1 MLKAEWAWLKQ
12 HKFYLLVI
20 FVLFFVPSIYAVTFL
35 SSLWDPYGAVK
46 NLPVAVVNHDKS
58 VKYQGKKLTVGSDLK
73 KQLEKS
79 KAMDF
84 SFPTDAA
91 AKKGL
96 KDGKYYTVIT
106 IPENFS
112 KNATTLLDKQ
122 PKKMVLHYET
132 SSGHSFIAGKLSES
146 GAKAITAKVSAQVTE
161 TYAKT
166 IFGQVKKMGKGIT
179 QAADANQKLADGT
192 TKIKSGSD
200 EVTTNLEK
208 LASSSL
214 TFKDGTNTLTNGL
227 SQYTAGVAQADSG
240 SQQLAAGLNKL
251 NGQVPTLTQGVAKL
265 NDGTHQ
271 YTAGVNQLA
280 GGLNRAND
288 GARQYTGGV
297 SQVTNGLNTLNGQAP
312 TLTQGITQINDGTH
326 QYTAGVE
333 KITGGLNQA
342 NEQTP
347 TLTQGIAQINDGTYQ
362 YTAGVKQLTQGLD
375 ELNTQLQQSDMTNKI
390 ANAQQTLGDIQQA
403 VAKLQNSYQGR
414 SGQDVLAGIQQHVN
428 VLQDDVTKIQAAQK
442 ADSDAMTANLQQAFT
457 DTKMN
462 PEQQA
467 AVAKA
472 VQATQ
477 DNSQVATLMKD
488 MMGEYTALSS
498 EVAPIQQMIDDNKQ
512 LVDSVEVN
520 DSTLTDAQ
528 NQLNQ
533 LATLPGAVQQLDAG
547 ANQIDSQSQ
556 ALTDGTSELQ
566 AKSGELVNGI
576 AQLTDGANTLN
587 SKSASLNDG
596 TSELL
601 SKSGAMVNGIGQ
613 LANGANAVNNKSGEL
628 VSGIGQLVA
637 GANTLDS
644 KSAELNNGT
653 EQLLAG
659 SDELAGGAGQLA
671 NGANTL
677 TSGLDTLAGKN
688 NELNS
693 GAGQLASG
701 AGQISD
707 GSQKLADGSKQIG
720 PALTQVQNGNQTLAN
735 KMGDASDKV
744 KKLHAT
750 KSTYH
755 QVATPAKASHKEKDH
770 VANNGTGMVPYMFSV
785 AMFVGMMA
793 LNLMLD
799 MISPRTK
806 ISSLWA
812 WAGSKMAM
820 LFGIAIVAATVLYGL
835 SLAVLG
841 MDPINPGATYGFMV
855 LIAVMDA
862 ALVTAIYMWFG
873 KAGAFAA
880 MVLLVIQLSGS
891 AGTYP
896 IQLSNK
902 FFEWLHPYLPMT
914 YTVDGLRETVMI
926 GGSIA
931 PQVEVLVGIFV
942 VSIAAMMIYYL
953 SHRRQYNMLA
963 DATAK

>member
-297 SQVTNGLNTLNGQAP
+297 SQVTNGLNTINGQAP

-628 VSGIGQLVA
+628 VSGIGQLVD

-644 KSAELNNGT
+644 KSADLNNGT

-720 PALTQVQNGNQTLAN
+720 PALTQVQKGNQTLAN

-953 SHRRQYNMLA
+953 SHRRHYNMLA

>member
-942 VSIAAMMIYYL
+942 VSITAMMIYYL
-953 SHRRQYNMLA
+953 SHRRHYNMLA

>member
-297 SQVTNGLNTLNGQAP
+297 SQVTNGLNTINGQAP

-953 SHRRQYNMLA
+953 SHRRHYNMLA

>member
-208 LASSSL
+208 LGSSSL

-520 DSTLTDAQ
+520 GSTLTDAQ

-953 SHRRQYNMLA
+953 SHRRHYNMLA

>member
-297 SQVTNGLNTLNGQAP
+297 SQVTNGLNTINGQAP

-628 VSGIGQLVA
+628 VSGIGQLVD

-720 PALTQVQNGNQTLAN
+720 PALTQVQKGNQTLAN

-953 SHRRQYNMLA
+953 SHRRHYNMLA

>member
-880 MVLLVIQLSGS
+880 MVLLVI
-891 AGTYP
+891 
-896 IQLSNK
+896 N
-902 FFEWLHPYLPMT
+902 
-914 YTVDGLRETVMI
+914 
-926 GGSIA
+926 
-931 PQVEVLVGIFV
+931 
-942 VSIAAMMIYYL
+942 
-953 SHRRQYNMLA
+953 
-963 DATAK
+963 

>member
-280 GGLNRAND
+280 GGLNNAND
-288 GARQYTGGV
+288 GARQYTDGV
-297 SQVTNGLNTLNGQAP
+297 SQVANGLNTINGQAP

-477 DNSQVATLMKD
+477 DNSQVAALMKN

-512 LVDSVEVN
+512 LVDSVEVD

-556 ALTDGTSELQ
+556 ALTNGTSELQ

-601 SKSGAMVNGIGQ
+601 SKSGAMVNGIGR

-628 VSGIGQLVA
+628 VSGIGQLVD

-659 SDELAGGAGQLA
+659 SDQLAGGAGQLA

-701 AGQISD
+701 ADQISD

-750 KSTYH
+750 KPTYH

-820 LFGIAIVAATVLYGL
+820 LFGIAVVAATVLYGL
-835 SLAVLG
+835 SLAILG

>member
-297 SQVTNGLNTLNGQAP
+297 SQVTNGLNTINGQAP

-347 TLTQGIAQINDGTYQ
+347 TLTQGIAQINDGIYQ

-556 ALTDGTSELQ
+556 ELTDGTSELQ

-628 VSGIGQLVA
+628 VSGIGQLVD

-953 SHRRQYNMLA
+953 SHRRHYNMLA

>member
-637 GANTLDS
+637 GANALDS

-931 PQVEVLVGIFV
+931 PQV
-942 VSIAAMMIYYL
+942 
-953 SHRRQYNMLA
+953 
-963 DATAK
+963 

>member
-297 SQVTNGLNTLNGQAP
+297 SQVTNGLNTINGQAP

-556 ALTDGTSELQ
+556 ELTDGTSELQ

-628 VSGIGQLVA
+628 VSGIGQLVD

-953 SHRRQYNMLA
+953 SHRRHYNMLA

>member
-297 SQVTNGLNTLNGQAP
+297 SQVTNGLNTINGQAP

-628 VSGIGQLVA
+628 VSGIGQLVD

-820 LFGIAIVAATVLYGL
+820 LFGIAVVAATVLYGL

-953 SHRRQYNMLA
+953 SHRRHYNMLA

>member
-677 TSGLDTLAGKN
+677 TSGLDTLTGKN

-953 SHRRQYNMLA
+953 SHRRHYNMLA

>member
-146 GAKAITAKVSAQVTE
+146 GAKEITAKVSAQVTE

-297 SQVTNGLNTLNGQAP
+297 SQVTNGLNTINGQAP

-628 VSGIGQLVA
+628 VSGIGQLVD

-820 LFGIAIVAATVLYGL
+820 LFGIAVVAATVLYGL

-953 SHRRQYNMLA
+953 SHRRHYNMLA
-963 DATAK
+963 DTTAK

>member
-1 MLKAEWAWLKQ
+1 GA
-12 HKFYLLVI
+12 LV
-20 FVLFFVPSIYAVTFL
+20 
-35 SSLWDPYGAVK
+35 
-46 NLPVAVVNHDKS
+46 N
-58 VKYQGKKLTVGSDLK
+58 
-73 KQLEKS
+73 
-79 KAMDF
+79 
-84 SFPTDAA
+84 
-91 AKKGL
+91 
-96 KDGKYYTVIT
+96 
-106 IPENFS
+106 
-112 KNATTLLDKQ
+112 
-122 PKKMVLHYET
+122 
-132 SSGHSFIAGKLSES
+132 
-146 GAKAITAKVSAQVTE
+146 
-161 TYAKT
+161 
-166 IFGQVKKMGKGIT
+166 GIT
-179 QAADANQKLADGT
+179 QLTDGANTLDGKST
-192 TKIKSGSD
+192 ELNNGTSQLQAKSGTL
-200 EVTTNLEK
+200 VNGINK
-208 LASSSL
+208 L
-214 TFKDGTNTLTNGL
+214 TDGVNTL
-227 SQYTAGVAQADSG
+227 DSK
-240 SQQLAAGLNKL
+240 SAE
-251 NGQVPTLTQGVAKL
+251 L
-265 NDGTHQ
+265 NDGT
-271 YTAGVNQLA
+271 
-280 GGLNRAND
+280 
-288 GARQYTGGV
+288 
-297 SQVTNGLNTLNGQAP
+297 SQ
-312 TLTQGITQINDGTH
+312 
-326 QYTAGVE
+326 
-333 KITGGLNQA
+333 
-342 NEQTP
+342 
-347 TLTQGIAQINDGTYQ
+347 
-362 YTAGVKQLTQGLD
+362 
-375 ELNTQLQQSDMTNKI
+375 
-390 ANAQQTLGDIQQA
+390 
-403 VAKLQNSYQGR
+403 
-414 SGQDVLAGIQQHVN
+414 
-428 VLQDDVTKIQAAQK
+428 
-442 ADSDAMTANLQQAFT
+442 
-457 DTKMN
+457 
-462 PEQQA
+462 
-467 AVAKA
+467 
-472 VQATQ
+472 
-477 DNSQVATLMKD
+477 
-488 MMGEYTALSS
+488 
-498 EVAPIQQMIDDNKQ
+498 
-512 LVDSVEVN
+512 
-520 DSTLTDAQ
+520 
-528 NQLNQ
+528 
-533 LATLPGAVQQLDAG
+533 
-547 ANQIDSQSQ
+547 
-556 ALTDGTSELQ
+556 LQ
-566 AKSGELVNGI
+566 AKSGELVN
-576 AQLTDGANTLN
+576 
-587 SKSASLNDG
+587 
-596 TSELL
+596 
-601 SKSGAMVNGIGQ
+601 
-613 LANGANAVNNKSGEL
+613 
-628 VSGIGQLVA
+628 GIGQLVA

-659 SDELAGGAGQLA
+659 SDQLAGGAGQLA

-677 TSGLDTLAGKN
+677 TSGLNTLAGKN

-701 AGQISD
+701 ADQISD

-835 SLAVLG
+835 SWAVLG

>member
-414 SGQDVLAGIQQHVN
+414 SGQDILAGIQQHVN

-628 VSGIGQLVA
+628 VSGIGQLVT

-953 SHRRQYNMLA
+953 SHRRHYNMLA

>member
-628 VSGIGQLVA
+628 VSGIGQLVD

-953 SHRRQYNMLA
+953 SHRRHYNMLA

>member
-166 IFGQVKKMGKGIT
+166 IFGQVKRMGKGIT

-265 NDGTHQ
+265 NDGAHQ

-297 SQVTNGLNTLNGQAP
+297 SQVTNGLNTINGQAP

-403 VAKLQNSYQGR
+403 VTKLQNSYQGR

-428 VLQDDVTKIQAAQK
+428 VLQGDVTKIQAAQK

-720 PALTQVQNGNQTLAN
+720 PALTQVQNGNQILAN

-953 SHRRQYNMLA
+953 SHRRHYNMLA

>member
-297 SQVTNGLNTLNGQAP
+297 SQVTNGLNTINGQAP

-628 VSGIGQLVA
+628 VSGIGQLVD

-755 QVATPAKASHKEKDH
+755 QVATPVKASHKEKDH

-953 SHRRQYNMLA
+953 SHRRHYNMLA

>member
-841 MDPINPGATYGFMV
+841 MDPINPGATYGVMV

-953 SHRRQYNMLA
+953 SHRRHYNMLA

>member
-297 SQVTNGLNTLNGQAP
+297 SQVTNGLNTINGQAP

-428 VLQDDVTKIQAAQK
+428 VLQDDVTKIQAA
-442 ADSDAMTANLQQAFT
+442 
-457 DTKMN
+457 
-462 PEQQA
+462 
-467 AVAKA
+467 
-472 VQATQ
+472 
-477 DNSQVATLMKD
+477 
-488 MMGEYTALSS
+488 
-498 EVAPIQQMIDDNKQ
+498 
-512 LVDSVEVN
+512 
-520 DSTLTDAQ
+520 
-528 NQLNQ
+528 
-533 LATLPGAVQQLDAG
+533 
-547 ANQIDSQSQ
+547 
-556 ALTDGTSELQ
+556 
-566 AKSGELVNGI
+566 
-576 AQLTDGANTLN
+576 
-587 SKSASLNDG
+587 
-596 TSELL
+596 
-601 SKSGAMVNGIGQ
+601 
-613 LANGANAVNNKSGEL
+613 
-628 VSGIGQLVA
+628 
-637 GANTLDS
+637 
-644 KSAELNNGT
+644 
-653 EQLLAG
+653 
-659 SDELAGGAGQLA
+659 
-671 NGANTL
+671 
-677 TSGLDTLAGKN
+677 
-688 NELNS
+688 
-693 GAGQLASG
+693 
-701 AGQISD
+701 
-707 GSQKLADGSKQIG
+707 
-720 PALTQVQNGNQTLAN
+720 
-735 KMGDASDKV
+735 
-744 KKLHAT
+744 
-750 KSTYH
+750 
-755 QVATPAKASHKEKDH
+755 
-770 VANNGTGMVPYMFSV
+770 
-785 AMFVGMMA
+785 
-793 LNLMLD
+793 
-799 MISPRTK
+799 
-806 ISSLWA
+806 
-812 WAGSKMAM
+812 
-820 LFGIAIVAATVLYGL
+820 
-835 SLAVLG
+835 
-841 MDPINPGATYGFMV
+841 
-855 LIAVMDA
+855 
-862 ALVTAIYMWFG
+862 
-873 KAGAFAA
+873 
-880 MVLLVIQLSGS
+880 
-891 AGTYP
+891 
-896 IQLSNK
+896 
-902 FFEWLHPYLPMT
+902 
-914 YTVDGLRETVMI
+914 
-926 GGSIA
+926 
-931 PQVEVLVGIFV
+931 
-942 VSIAAMMIYYL
+942 
-953 SHRRQYNMLA
+953 
-963 DATAK
+963 

>member
-297 SQVTNGLNTLNGQAP
+297 SQVTNGLNTINGQAP

-953 SHRRQYNMLA
+953 SHRRHYNMFA

>member
-806 ISSLWA
+806 ISSLWS

-953 SHRRQYNMLA
+953 SHRRHYNMLA

>member
-166 IFGQVKKMGKGIT
+166 IFGQVKKMGKGVT

-200 EVTTNLEK
+200 EVTMNLEK

-214 TFKDGTNTLTNGL
+214 TFKDGTHTLTNGL

-297 SQVTNGLNTLNGQAP
+297 SQVTNGLNTINGQAP

-477 DNSQVATLMKD
+477 DNSQVATLMKG

-953 SHRRQYNMLA
+953 SHRRHYNMLA

>member
-280 GGLNRAND
+280 GGLNNAND
-288 GARQYTGGV
+288 GARQYTDGV
-297 SQVTNGLNTLNGQAP
+297 SQVANGLNTINGQAP

-477 DNSQVATLMKD
+477 DNSQVAALMKN

-512 LVDSVEVN
+512 LVDSVEVD

-556 ALTDGTSELQ
+556 ALTNGTSELQ

-601 SKSGAMVNGIGQ
+601 SKSGAMVNGIGR

-628 VSGIGQLVA
+628 VSGIGQLVD

-659 SDELAGGAGQLA
+659 SDQLAGGAGQLA

-701 AGQISD
+701 ADQISD

-820 LFGIAIVAATVLYGL
+820 LFGIAVVAATVLYGL

>member
-251 NGQVPTLTQGVAKL
+251 NGQVPTLTQGMAKL

-297 SQVTNGLNTLNGQAP
+297 SQVTNGLNTINGQAP

-628 VSGIGQLVA
+628 VSGIGQLVD

-735 KMGDASDKV
+735 KMGDASDRV

-953 SHRRQYNMLA
+953 SHRRHYNMLA

>member
-755 QVATPAKASHKEKDH
+755 QVATPAKASHKEKNH

-953 SHRRQYNMLA
+953 SHRRHYNMLA

>member
-271 YTAGVNQLA
+271 YTAGVNHLA

-953 SHRRQYNMLA
+953 SHRRHYNMLA

>member
-442 ADSDAMTANLQQAFT
+442 ADSDAMTANLHQAFT

-953 SHRRQYNMLA
+953 SHRRHYNMLA

>member
-953 SHRRQYNMLA
+953 SHRRHYNMLA

>member
-693 GAGQLASG
+693 GAGQLVSG

-953 SHRRQYNMLA
+953 SHRRHYNMLA

>member
-488 MMGEYTALSS
+488 MMGEYTSLSS

-953 SHRRQYNMLA
+953 SHRRHYNMLA

>member
-297 SQVTNGLNTLNGQAP
+297 SQVTNGLNTINGQAP

-628 VSGIGQLVA
+628 VSGIGQLVD

-953 SHRRQYNMLA
+953 SHRRHYNMLA

>member
-1 MLKAEWAWLKQ
+1 M
-12 HKFYLLVI
+12 
-20 FVLFFVPSIYAVTFL
+20 PSIYAVTFL

-953 SHRRQYNMLA
+953 SHRRHYNMLA

>member
-1 MLKAEWAWLKQ
+1 M
-12 HKFYLLVI
+12 
-20 FVLFFVPSIYAVTFL
+20 PSIYAVTFL

-297 SQVTNGLNTLNGQAP
+297 SQVTNGLNTINGQAP

-556 ALTDGTSELQ
+556 ELTDGTSELQ

-628 VSGIGQLVA
+628 VSGIGQLVD

-953 SHRRQYNMLA
+953 SHRRHYNMLA

>member
-1 MLKAEWAWLKQ
+1 
-12 HKFYLLVI
+12 
-20 FVLFFVPSIYAVTFL
+20 
-35 SSLWDPYGAVK
+35 
-46 NLPVAVVNHDKS
+46 
-58 VKYQGKKLTVGSDLK
+58 
-73 KQLEKS
+73 
-79 KAMDF
+79 
-84 SFPTDAA
+84 
-91 AKKGL
+91 
-96 KDGKYYTVIT
+96 
-106 IPENFS
+106 
-112 KNATTLLDKQ
+112 
-122 PKKMVLHYET
+122 
-132 SSGHSFIAGKLSES
+132 
-146 GAKAITAKVSAQVTE
+146 
-161 TYAKT
+161 
-166 IFGQVKKMGKGIT
+166 
-179 QAADANQKLADGT
+179 
-192 TKIKSGSD
+192 
-200 EVTTNLEK
+200 
-208 LASSSL
+208 
-214 TFKDGTNTLTNGL
+214 
-227 SQYTAGVAQADSG
+227 
-240 SQQLAAGLNKL
+240 
-251 NGQVPTLTQGVAKL
+251 
-265 NDGTHQ
+265 
-271 YTAGVNQLA
+271 
-280 GGLNRAND
+280 
-288 GARQYTGGV
+288 
-297 SQVTNGLNTLNGQAP
+297 
-312 TLTQGITQINDGTH
+312 
-326 QYTAGVE
+326 
-333 KITGGLNQA
+333 
-342 NEQTP
+342 
-347 TLTQGIAQINDGTYQ
+347 
-362 YTAGVKQLTQGLD
+362 
-375 ELNTQLQQSDMTNKI
+375 
-390 ANAQQTLGDIQQA
+390 
-403 VAKLQNSYQGR
+403 
-414 SGQDVLAGIQQHVN
+414 
-428 VLQDDVTKIQAAQK
+428 
-442 ADSDAMTANLQQAFT
+442 
-457 DTKMN
+457 
-462 PEQQA
+462 
-467 AVAKA
+467 
-472 VQATQ
+472 
-477 DNSQVATLMKD
+477 
-488 MMGEYTALSS
+488 
-498 EVAPIQQMIDDNKQ
+498 
-512 LVDSVEVN
+512 
-520 DSTLTDAQ
+520 
-528 NQLNQ
+528 
-533 LATLPGAVQQLDAG
+533 
-547 ANQIDSQSQ
+547 
-556 ALTDGTSELQ
+556 
-566 AKSGELVNGI
+566 
-576 AQLTDGANTLN
+576 
-587 SKSASLNDG
+587 
-596 TSELL
+596 
-601 SKSGAMVNGIGQ
+601 
-613 LANGANAVNNKSGEL
+613 
-628 VSGIGQLVA
+628 

-953 SHRRQYNMLA
+953 SHRRHYNMLA